1 MNFMIIKTWI
11 NLCIGIF
18 VFLPSGTLL
27 AQNPSA
33 PKSYSSNY
41 YPELVRKDKPV
52 AYWRMDLDNN
62 GMMFNSVATAP
73 ELRGKLVGEVE
84 VSSGPTGPE
93 HPKFGAAENTALE
106 IPNAGGHI
114 TVDDPGDNSPLDF
127 TLGDSITI
135 EAWVQLWSVG
145 GYRYIVG
152 KGRTGNPE
160 FPAENHNYSLRIAER
175 VRFHFSIAASI
186 PKGNRTITAGR
197 QMKEWEVSDGWHHI
211 ALTYTFGKTKSIRGY
226 IDGKPVSGK
235 WDMAGDT
242 GAKPVVDNDQLWI
255 GSALS
260 ANPNSTLKG
269 PSMRLRFIVKRYQ
282 QKLCSTIFVH

>member
-18 VFLPSGTLL
+18 AFLPSGTLL

-62 GMMFNSVATAP
+62 GMVSNSVATAP

-175 VRFHFSIAASI
+175 GALSFLYRGSDSEGKQNYHRWTSNEGV
-186 PKGNRTITAGR
+186 G
-197 QMKEWEVSDGWHHI
+197 VSDGWDI
-211 ALTYTFGKTKSIRGY
+211 
-226 IDGKPVSGK
+226 
-235 WDMAGDT
+235 
-242 GAKPVVDNDQLWI
+242 
-255 GSALS
+255 
-260 ANPNSTLKG
+260 
-269 PSMRLRFIVKRYQ
+269 LRI
-282 QKLCSTIFVH
+282 